1 MDSNLISIA
10 TTYKI
15 AKQSFEEAEQQKD
28 QGTKYAQQAGVAS
41 FLLKVLALDLTQMGV
56 EL

>member
-28 QGTKYAQQAGVAS
+28 QDTKYAQQAGVAS
-41 FLLKVLALDLTQMGV
+41 FLLKVLALDLKAMGV
-56 EL
+56 QL